1 MMRSKEYEKCNKFIQ
16 AIAQKNAEL
25 FLSKVK
31 RPAVGTVEF
40 DKLDTDLLVLDME
53 EKFQNGEV
61 RSLHEFIRLLKT
73 NNNDKARLK
82 VLREHALF
90 ERAIN
95 FCLTEAEANLKSRN
109 LIDILKD
116 FV

>member
-1 MMRSKEYEKCNKFIQ
+1 
-16 AIAQKNAEL
+16 
-25 FLSKVK
+25 
-31 RPAVGTVEF
+31 
-40 DKLDTDLLVLDME
+40 ME
-53 EKFQNGEV
+53 EKFVNGEI
-61 RSLHEFIRLLKT
+61 RSLHDFIRHLKT

-82 VLREHALF
+82 ILREHTLF

-116 FV
+116 FVKENPIGYEFRAIKRRIDNSGHKNLITAFYE